1 MEDNDEERKYVHS
14 LLGEGRKLRLK
25 VGGADVH

>member
-1 MEDNDEERKYVHS
+1 LADNDKERKYVHL